1 MKLLSISAPG
11 TESSSET
18 GTQSQ
23 STNNQVKDLGVSWVT
38 SAKIFDPLGVLS
50 PFVIKL
56 KSFFQQLCVE
66 KVDWD
71 EDLQGQL
78 CLKYRSLLSELSSC
92 KERVKS

>member
-1 MKLLSISAPG
+1 MLKIS
-11 TESSSET
+11 T
-18 GTQSQ
+18 
-23 STNNQVKDLGVSWVT
+23 
-38 SAKIFDPLGVLS
+38 KIFDPLGVLS

-78 CLKYRSLLSELSSC
+78 HLKYRSLLSELNEITDISFPRYLSQDETVVSVQLHGFSDASETVC
-92 KERVKS
+92 G